1 MYTAT
6 GSSITIAFGVLALS
20 LAAVSPAST
29 WAAEP
34 VKQEKKVQKP
44 AKARASAPAPKATA
58 PKVAAPKFATAETA
72 GNAPSCFGEAPTLDK
87 LTPDEGKAGDK
98 VTITGTSFGEA
109 ACLRGVSFGPGHP
122 AQFQQT
128 NDSITTTVPSGG
140 TKGLVLLTVTT
151 ASGENSKPF
160 LIK

>member
-6 GSSITIAFGVLALS
+6 GSSITIAIGVLALS
-20 LAAVSPAST
+20 LAAISPAST

-44 AKARASAPAPKATA
+44 AKARTSAPAPKATA

-72 GNAPSCFGEAPTLDK
+72 GNAPSCFGEAPNLDK
-87 LTPDEGKAGDK
+87 LTPDEGEAGDK
-98 VTITGTSFGEA
+98 VTITGTNFGEA
-109 ACLRGVSFGPGHP
+109 ACLRGVSFGPGQP

-140 TKGLVLLTVTT
+140 KKGLVLLTVTT